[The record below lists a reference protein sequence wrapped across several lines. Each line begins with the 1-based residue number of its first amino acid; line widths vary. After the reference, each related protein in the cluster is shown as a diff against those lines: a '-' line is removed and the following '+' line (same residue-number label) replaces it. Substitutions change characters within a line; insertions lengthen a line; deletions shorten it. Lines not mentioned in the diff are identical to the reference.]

1 MAMNEGLELYVTNIK
16 DMITGRKW
24 ASIRELIAQLPAP
37 DVSDMLLELEGQERI
52 LFFRFL
58 PKELSSE
65 VFAHLDPATKDSLT
79 SSMSDEEVRQL
90 LAGLSPDDRT
100 EFLEGLPGLMI
111 QRMINLLSKEDLHE
125 SMQLLGYP
133 EESVGRLMTP
143 DYVAVRPHWTVGH
156 ALEHIRRMGKDSETV
171 NIVYV
176 TDAFWHL
183 QDELTLRKFI
193 LADPEM
199 KVEQLMDN
207 TFVSVHAEDDREV
220 AVQRIK
226 RYDLSAL
233 PVIDEDGVLMGI
245 VTVDDIL
252 DVDEE
257 EVTEDI
263 QLSAAVTPLKE
274 SYPES
279 TVVSLFSKRIGW
291 LVGLVFIN
299 LVASGIIA
307 TYEEVLASTAA
318 LAFFIPLINAVGG
331 NVGTQSA
338 ALIIRAQAV
347 GELKTSQWF
356 VTALKELAVG
366 VMLALGMGLI
376 ACMSGYILGGPDVSL
391 VVGTSIFLIV
401 VLINVIGVLM
411 PFILVKLGLD
421 PATASSPLITSVA
434 DAVGLLIYFNIAMNL
449 L

>member
-1 MAMNEGLELYVTNIK
+1 MDEGLELYVTNIK
-16 DMITGRKW
+16 DLIRGRKW
-24 ASIRELIAQLPAP
+24 ASIRELVAQLPAP
-37 DVSDMLLELEGQERI
+37 DVSDMLLELDKQEQV

-65 VFAHLDPATKDSLT
+65 VFAHLDPAAKDSLT
-79 SSMSDEEVRQL
+79 ASMSDEEVRQL
-90 LAGLSPDDRT
+90 LADLSPDDRT
-100 EFLEGLPGLMI
+100 EFLERLPGLMI
-111 QRMINLLSKEDLHE
+111 QRMIILLSKEDLHE

-143 DYVAVRPHWTVGH
+143 DYVAVRPHWTVRQS
-156 ALEHIRRMGKDSETV
+156 LDHIRRMGKDSETV
-171 NIVYV
+171 NMVYV

-183 QDELTLRKFI
+183 LDELTLRKFI

-207 TFVSVHAEDDREV
+207 TFVSVNAVDDREV
-220 AVQRIK
+220 AVRRTK

-233 PVIDEDGVLMGI
+233 PVIDEEGVLLGI

-252 DVDEE
+252 DVEEE

-263 QLSAAVTPLKE
+263 QLSAAVSPLKE
-274 SYPES
+274 SYRES
-279 TVVSLFSKRIGW
+279 SVSSLFTKRIGW
-291 LVGLVFIN
+291 LIGLVFIN

-307 TYEEVLASTAA
+307 TYEEVLASTVA
-318 LAFFIPLINAVGG
+318 LAFFIPLINAGGG

-347 GELKTSQWF
+347 GELRADQWF
-356 VTALKELAVG
+356 VTAAKELAVG
-366 VMLALGMGLI
+366 TMLGFGMGVITCL
-376 ACMSGYILGGPDVSL
+376 SGYLLGGLTVAI
-391 VVGTSIFLIV
+391 VVGASMFLIV
-401 VLINVIGVLM
+401 VIINVIGVLM
-411 PFILVKLGLD
+411 PFLLVKLGLD

-434 DAVGLLIYFNIAMNL
+434 DAVGLLIYFNIAMSL